1 MQTVAMEPILE
12 TEPSAEDVRFLEDR
26 LYDFNCAATGITD
39 GQWLAFFL
47 RDAGGEI
54 AAGLHGTTWGG
65 CCKVRLVWVREDLR
79 GRGLGSSLLLA
90 AEAEAL
96 RRRCTQIVLS
106 THSFQAPAFY
116 RKLGFEV
123 IGTLDDYPSGYSQVL
138 LRKKLARTADWPSR
152 DG

>member
-1 MQTVAMEPILE
+1 METVAMDLVLE

-47 RDAGGEI
+47 RDARDEI
-54 AAGLHGTTWGG
+54 AAGLCGTTWGG
-65 CCKVRLVWVREDLR
+65 CCKVRLVWVREDWR
-79 GRGLGSSLLLA
+79 GRGVGRSLLLA

-96 RRRCTQIVLS
+96 RRRCRQIVLS
-106 THSFQAPAFY
+106 THSFQAPEFY

-123 IGTLDDYPSGYSQVL
+123 IGTLEDYPSGHSQIV
-138 LRKKLARTADWPSR
+138 LRKKLSSASSGAD
-152 DG
+152 